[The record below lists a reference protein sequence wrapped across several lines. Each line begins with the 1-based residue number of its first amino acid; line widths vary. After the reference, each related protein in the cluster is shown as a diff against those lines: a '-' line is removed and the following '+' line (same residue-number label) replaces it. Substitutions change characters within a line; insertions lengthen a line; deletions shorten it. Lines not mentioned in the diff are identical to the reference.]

1 MDGRLVDVAE
11 PSPVGPPLG
20 VADVVTGHPGLSA
33 YFTLCHGS
41 IDRLSRVHYTCG
53 AYGTKPIR
61 IGSTMKQYTR
71 INEPMTATGARPTRT
86 DTKDRVDGAGLV
98 AMFTAA
104 AAALQRNIEP
114 INALN
119 VFPVPDGDTGTN
131 MYLTM
136 QSGIE
141 NLKKLAD
148 PTVSDVASAFYSGTF
163 LGARGNS
170 GVILSQFFKGLS
182 EGLDGRT
189 DCGGDDLARACDL
202 AREHAYKSVGNPVE
216 GTMLTVIASVADATR
231 EAAGAGHDIETTL
244 RGASDR
250 AAETVVRTTEML
262 PVLREAGV
270 VDAGGQGLAVII
282 EGMRRSAA
290 GEDVTE
296 AAFDIQ
302 VPDVAPSA
310 SARVSDDF
318 FEAHAEDEY
327 GYCTQFVVEAEGL
340 DVDDLRVVMNDIA
353 GSTVVIGDGS
363 MAMVHGHAEDPGKLI
378 STGIS
383 IGALSKVKIENMD
396 AQRAEFAAQRH
407 SEEAEPELPGGVAV
421 VAVAWGPGIEN
432 VLRSVG
438 ATHLVTGGNTMNPSV
453 RDLLE
458 TIDRT
463 SADTV
468 YVLPNNK
475 NIVPAAKQAAEQ
487 SSKDVHVIETV
498 SIPQG
503 IAALIDFNPE
513 AEAEENV
520 EGMEGARQGVK
531 SGEITR
537 AARDATI
544 EGVDVR
550 EGQFLALLD
559 GKPRTAGDDL
569 NPVLVDLIG
578 RAEVPPEG
586 LVTLYWGDMLS
597 SDDAASAS
605 QSLKAVY
612 DGLQVDV
619 HHGGQ
624 PHYEFIV
631 SIE

>member
-1 MDGRLVDVAE
+1 
-11 PSPVGPPLG
+11 
-20 VADVVTGHPGLSA
+20 
-33 YFTLCHGS
+33 
-41 IDRLSRVHYTCG
+41 
-53 AYGTKPIR
+53 
-61 IGSTMKQYTR
+61 
-71 INEPMTATGARPTRT
+71 MTATGSRPTAT
-86 DTKDRVDGAGLV
+86 DAKAGLDGAGLV
-98 AMFTAA
+98 AMFIAA
-104 AAALQRNIEP
+104 SAALQRNIEP
-114 INALN
+114 INDLN

-136 QSGIE
+136 QSGIDDI
-141 NLKKLAD
+141 NGLTSPNVTA
-148 PTVSDVASAFYSGTF
+148 VASSFYSGTF
-163 LGARGNS
+163 MGARGNS
-170 GVILSQFFKGLS
+170 GVILSQFFKGFS

-189 DCGGDDLARACDL
+189 ECGPDDLARACDL
-202 AREHAYKSVGNPVE
+202 AREHAYKSVANPVE
-216 GTMLTVIASVADATR
+216 GTMLTVIASVAEATR
-231 EAAGAGHDIETTL
+231 EAADEKHDIATVL
-244 RGASDR
+244 RIASDR
-250 AAETVVRTTEML
+250 AAETVAKTTEML
-262 PVLREAGV
+262 PVLQEAGV

-340 DVDDLRVVMNDIA
+340 DVDDLRVVMNNVA

-363 MAMVHGHAEDPGKLI
+363 RAMVHGHAEDPGTLI
-378 STGIS
+378 SVGIS

-396 AQRAEFAAQRH
+396 AQHTEFASDRRV
-407 SEEAEPELPGGVAV
+407 EEPEPATGPAV
-421 VAVAWGPGIEN
+421 VAVAWGEGIEE
-432 VLRSVG
+432 VFRDTG

-453 RDLLE
+453 RDLMDA
-458 TIDRT
+458 IDRT

-487 SSKDVHVIETV
+487 SSKAVHVIETV

-503 IAALIDFNPE
+503 IAALFDFNPE
-513 AEAEENV
+513 GEAEENV
-520 EGMEGARQGVK
+520 EGMENARQEVK

-537 AARDATI
+537 AARDASI

-550 EGQFLALLD
+550 QGQFLALLD
-559 GKPRTAGDDL
+559 GKPRAAGDDL
-569 NPVLVDLIG
+569 NPVLVDLVG
-578 RAEVPPEG
+578 HADVPSGG
-586 LVTLYWGDMLS
+586 LVTLYWGEMLS
-597 SDDAASAS
+597 SDDAESAS
-605 QSLKAVY
+605 QALREVY
-612 DGLQVDV
+612 DDLEVEV
-619 HHGGQ
+619 VHGGQ

>member
-1 MDGRLVDVAE
+1 
-11 PSPVGPPLG
+11 
-20 VADVVTGHPGLSA
+20 
-33 YFTLCHGS
+33 
-41 IDRLSRVHYTCG
+41 
-53 AYGTKPIR
+53 
-61 IGSTMKQYTR
+61 
-71 INEPMTATGARPTRT
+71 MTATGSRPTAT
-86 DTKDRVDGAGLV
+86 DAKARLDGAGLV

-104 AAALQRNIEP
+104 AEALRRNIEP
-114 INALN
+114 INDLN

-136 QSGIE
+136 QSGIDD
-141 NLKKLAD
+141 LGDLTS
-148 PTVSDVASAFYSGTF
+148 PSTSDVASAFYSGTF

-170 GVILSQFFKGLS
+170 GVILSQFFKGFS
-182 EGLDGRT
+182 EGLDGGT
-189 DCGGDDLARACDL
+189 DCGSDDLARACDL
-202 AREHAYKSVGNPVE
+202 AREHAYKSVANPVE

-231 EAAGAGHDIETTL
+231 EAADEGHDIETVL
-244 RGASDR
+244 RVASDR
-250 AAETVVRTTEML
+250 AAETVAKTTEML
-262 PVLREAGV
+262 PVLQEAGV

-282 EGMRRSAA
+282 EGMRRSAT
-290 GEDVTE
+290 GEDVTG

-363 MAMVHGHAEDPGKLI
+363 RAMVHGHAEDPGTLI
-378 STGIS
+378 SMGIS

-396 AQRAEFAAQRH
+396 AQHADFA
-407 SEEAEPELPGGVAV
+407 SDGKPEPETHTGPAV
-421 VAVAWGPGIEN
+421 VAVAWGAGIEE
-432 VLRSVG
+432 VFRDTG

-453 RDLLE
+453 RDLMDA
-458 TIDRT
+458 IDRT

-487 SSKDVHVIETV
+487 SSKSVHVVETV

-503 IAALIDFNPE
+503 IAALFDFDPE
-513 AEAEENV
+513 GEADENV
-520 EGMEGARQGVK
+520 EGMEDARREVK

-537 AARDATI
+537 AARDASI

-550 EGQFLALLD
+550 QGQFLALLD
-559 GKPRTAGDDL
+559 GKPRAAGDDL
-569 NPVLVDLIG
+569 NRVLVDLVG
-578 RAEVPPEG
+578 EAGVSAGDTVR
-586 LVTLYWGDMLS
+586 LFWGEMLS
-597 SDDAASAS
+597 STDAESAS
-605 QSLKAVY
+605 QYLKQVY
-612 DGLQVDV
+612 DGLEVQAID
-619 HHGGQ
+619 GGQ

>member
-1 MDGRLVDVAE
+1 
-11 PSPVGPPLG
+11 
-20 VADVVTGHPGLSA
+20 
-33 YFTLCHGS
+33 
-41 IDRLSRVHYTCG
+41 
-53 AYGTKPIR
+53 
-61 IGSTMKQYTR
+61 
-71 INEPMTATGARPTRT
+71 MTATGSRPTTT
-86 DTKDRVDGAGLV
+86 DTQDRLDGAGLV

-114 INALN
+114 INDLN

-136 QSGIE
+136 KSGIDDL
-141 NLKKLAD
+141 NGLTSSTA
-148 PTVSDVASAFYSGTF
+148 SDVASAFYSGTF
-163 LGARGNS
+163 MGARGNS
-170 GVILSQFFKGLS
+170 GVILSQFFKGFS
-182 EGLDGRT
+182 EGLDGNT
-189 DCGGDDLARACDL
+189 DCGSDDLARACGL
-202 AREHAYKSVGNPVE
+202 AREHAYKSVANPVE

-231 EAAGAGHDIETTL
+231 EAAGEGHDVATVL
-244 RGASDR
+244 RIAGDR
-250 AAETVVRTTEML
+250 AAETVVKTTEML
-262 PVLREAGV
+262 PVLQEAGV

-290 GEDVTE
+290 GEDITE

-318 FEAHAEDEY
+318 FEAHQDDEY

-363 MAMVHGHAEDPGKLI
+363 RAMVHGHAEDPGSLI
-378 STGIS
+378 SMGIS

-396 AQRAEFAAQRH
+396 AQHTEFASDRRAE
-407 SEEAEPELPGGVAV
+407 EPEPTTGPAV
-421 VAVAWGPGIEN
+421 VAVAWGDGIEE
-432 VLRSVG
+432 VFRDTG

-487 SSKDVHVIETV
+487 SSKSVHVVETV

-503 IAALIDFNPE
+503 IAALFDFSPE
-513 AEAEENV
+513 AEADENV
-520 EGMEGARQGVK
+520 ESMEDARQEVK

-537 AARDATI
+537 AARDASI
-544 EGVDVR
+544 DGVEVQ
-550 EGQFLALLD
+550 EGQYLALLD
-559 GKPRTAGDDL
+559 GKPCAAGDDL

-578 RAEVPPEG
+578 HADVPPGG
-586 LVTLYWGDMLS
+586 LVTLYWGEMLS
-597 SDDAASAS
+597 SSDAESAS
-605 QSLKAVY
+605 QALQDVY
-612 DGLQVDV
+612 DDLDV
-619 HHGGQ
+619 ELVHGGQ
-624 PHYEFIV
+624 PHYEFII

>member
-1 MDGRLVDVAE
+1 
-11 PSPVGPPLG
+11 
-20 VADVVTGHPGLSA
+20 
-33 YFTLCHGS
+33 
-41 IDRLSRVHYTCG
+41 
-53 AYGTKPIR
+53 
-61 IGSTMKQYTR
+61 
-71 INEPMTATGARPTRT
+71 MTATGSTPTTT
-86 DTKDRVDGAGLV
+86 DTQDRLDGAAL
-98 AMFTAA
+98 AALFTAA
-104 AAALQRNIEP
+104 STALQRNIEP

-136 QSGIE
+136 QSGIDDL
-141 NLKKLAD
+141 NGLTA
-148 PTVSDVASAFYSGTF
+148 PTVSEVASAFYSGTF

-170 GVILSQFFKGLS
+170 GVILSQFFKGFS
-182 EGLDGRT
+182 EGLEGRD
-189 DCGGDDLARACDL
+189 DCGDDDLARACDL
-202 AREHAYKSVGNPVE
+202 AREHAYKSVANPVE

-231 EAAGAGHDIETTL
+231 EAAGEGHDIATVL
-244 RGASDR
+244 RIAGDR
-250 AAETVVRTTEML
+250 AAETVARTTEML
-262 PVLREAGV
+262 PVLQEAGV

-290 GEDVTE
+290 GEEVTG
-296 AAFDIQ
+296 ADFDIQ

-363 MAMVHGHAEDPGKLI
+363 RAMVHGHAEDPGRLI
-378 STGIS
+378 SMGIS

-396 AQRAEFAAQRH
+396 AQHTEFASDRRAD
-407 SEEAEPELPGGVAV
+407 EPEPEPELPGGVAV
-421 VAVAWGPGIEN
+421 VAVAWGEGIEE
-432 VLRSVG
+432 VFRDTG

-463 SADTV
+463 GADTV

-487 SSKDVHVIETV
+487 SIKSVHVVETV

-503 IAALIDFNPE
+503 IAALFDFNPE
-513 AEAEENV
+513 TEADENV
-520 EGMEGARQGVK
+520 EGMEDARQEVQ

-544 EGVDVR
+544 EGVDVQQ
-550 EGQFLALLD
+550 GQFLALLD
-559 GKPRTAGDDL
+559 GKPRAAGDELNTVLLDL
-569 NPVLVDLIG
+569 VSHADLQPG
-578 RAEVPPEG
+578 G
-586 LVTLYWGDMLS
+586 LVTLYWGEILS
-597 SDDAASAS
+597 SADAESAS
-605 QSLKAVY
+605 QALKAVY
-612 DGLQVDV
+612 DGLEVDV

-624 PHYEFIV
+624 PHYEFII

>member
-1 MDGRLVDVAE
+1 MGRE
-11 PSPVGPPLG
+11 
-20 VADVVTGHPGLSA
+20 
-33 YFTLCHGS
+33 
-41 IDRLSRVHYTCG
+41 
-53 AYGTKPIR
+53 PIR
-61 IGSTMKQYTR
+61 IGSTPTKQYTR
-71 INEPMTATGARPTRT
+71 IHEPMTATGSTPTTT
-86 DTKDRVDGAGLV
+86 DTQNRLDGAGLA

-114 INALN
+114 INDLN

-136 QSGIE
+136 QSGIDDLE
-141 NLKKLAD
+141 GLTA
-148 PTVSDVASAFYSGTF
+148 PTVSDVASVFYSGTF

-170 GVILSQFFKGLS
+170 GVILSQFFKGFS
-182 EGLDGRT
+182 EGLEGRD
-189 DCGGDDLARACDL
+189 DCGDDDLARACGL
-202 AREHAYKSVGNPVE
+202 AKEHAYKSVANPVE

-231 EAAGAGHDIETTL
+231 EAAEEEHDIVTVL
-244 RGASDR
+244 SIASDR
-250 AAETVVRTTEML
+250 AAETVAKTTEML
-262 PVLREAGV
+262 PVLQEAGV

-290 GEDVTE
+290 GEDVTG

-363 MAMVHGHAEDPGKLI
+363 RAMVHGHAEDPGRLI
-378 STGIS
+378 SMGIS

-396 AQRAEFAAQRH
+396 AQHTEFASDRRAE
-407 SEEAEPELPGGVAV
+407 EPEPELPGGAAV
-421 VAVAWGPGIEN
+421 IAVAWGAGIEE
-432 VLRSVG
+432 VFRDTG
-438 ATHLVTGGNTMNPSV
+438 AIHLVTGGNTMNPSV
-453 RDLLE
+453 RDLME

-475 NIVPAAKQAAEQ
+475 NIVPAARQAAEQ
-487 SSKDVHVIETV
+487 STKSVHVVETV

-503 IAALIDFNPE
+503 IAALFDFNSEGE
-513 AEAEENV
+513 ADENV
-520 EGMEGARQGVK
+520 QSMEDARQEVK

-550 EGQFLALLD
+550 QGQFLALLD
-559 GKPRTAGDDL
+559 GKPRAAGDDL
-569 NPVLVDLIG
+569 NPVLVDLVG
-578 RAEVPPEG
+578 HADVPPGG
-586 LVTLYWGDMLS
+586 LVTLYWGEMLS
-597 SDDAASAS
+597 ESDAESAS
-605 QSLKAVY
+605 QALQQAY
-612 DGLQVDV
+612 DGLDV
-619 HHGGQ
+619 EVVHGGQ

>member
-1 MDGRLVDVAE
+1 
-11 PSPVGPPLG
+11 
-20 VADVVTGHPGLSA
+20 
-33 YFTLCHGS
+33 
-41 IDRLSRVHYTCG
+41 
-53 AYGTKPIR
+53 
-61 IGSTMKQYTR
+61 
-71 INEPMTATGARPTRT
+71 MTATGSSPTAT
-86 DTKDRVDGAGLV
+86 DAKAPLDGTGLV

-104 AAALQRNIEP
+104 AAALRCNIEP

-136 QSGIE
+136 QSGIDDL
-141 NLKKLAD
+141 NGLAA

-170 GVILSQFFKGLS
+170 GVILSQFFKGFS
-182 EGLDGRT
+182 EGLKGR
-189 DCGGDDLARACDL
+189 DECGDDDLACACDL
-202 AREHAYKSVGNPVE
+202 AREHAYKSVANPVE
-216 GTMLTVIASVADATR
+216 GTMLTVIASVAGATR
-231 EAAGAGHDIETTL
+231 EAAGEGHDIATVL
-244 RGASDR
+244 RIASDR
-250 AAETVVRTTEML
+250 AAETVAKTTEML

-302 VPDVAPSA
+302 IPDVAPSA
-310 SARVSDDF
+310 GARVSDDF
-318 FEAHAEDEY
+318 FEAHQDDEY

-340 DVDDLRVVMNDIA
+340 DVDDLRVIMNDIA

-363 MAMVHGHAEDPGKLI
+363 RAMVHGHAEDPGRLI
-378 STGIS
+378 SMGIS

-396 AQRAEFAAQRH
+396 AQHTEFASDRRV
-407 SEEAEPELPGGVAV
+407 EEAEPELPGGVAV
-421 VAVAWGPGIEN
+421 VAVAWGQGIEE
-432 VLRSVG
+432 VFRDTG

-453 RDLLE
+453 RDLMDA
-458 TIDRT
+458 IDRT

-487 SSKDVHVIETV
+487 SPNSVHVVETV

-503 IAALIDFNPE
+503 IAALFGFSPE
-513 AEAEENV
+513 AEADENAESMEE
-520 EGMEGARQGVK
+520 ARQEVK
-531 SGEITR
+531 TGEITR

-544 EGVDVR
+544 EGVDVQQ
-550 EGQFLALLD
+550 GQFLALLD
-559 GKPRTAGDDL
+559 GTPRAAGDDL
-569 NPVLVDLIG
+569 NPVLVDLLSHADLQPG
-578 RAEVPPEG
+578 G
-586 LVTLYWGDMLS
+586 LVTLYWGEMLS
-597 SDDAASAS
+597 SADAESAS
-605 QSLKAVY
+605 QALQAVY
-612 DGLQVDV
+612 DDLDVDV

-624 PHYEFIV
+624 PHYEFII

>member
-1 MDGRLVDVAE
+1 
-11 PSPVGPPLG
+11 
-20 VADVVTGHPGLSA
+20 
-33 YFTLCHGS
+33 
-41 IDRLSRVHYTCG
+41 
-53 AYGTKPIR
+53 
-61 IGSTMKQYTR
+61 
-71 INEPMTATGARPTRT
+71 MTAIGARPTTT
-86 DTKDRVDGAGLV
+86 DTQDRLDGAGLV

-141 NLKKLAD
+141 DLKKLTD

-163 LGARGNS
+163 MGARGNS
-170 GVILSQFFKGLS
+170 GVILSQFFKGFS
-182 EGLDGRT
+182 EGLDGGT
-189 DCGGDDLARACDL
+189 VCGTDDLARACGL
-202 AREHAYKSVGNPVE
+202 AREHAYKSVANPVE
-216 GTMLTVIASVADATR
+216 GTMLTVISSIAEATRAATGDDAGIASV
-231 EAAGAGHDIETTL
+231 L
-244 RGASDR
+244 NVASEH
-250 AAETVVRTTEML
+250 AAETVAKTTEML
-262 PVLREAGV
+262 PVLQEAGV

-290 GEDVTE
+290 GEDITE
-296 AAFDIQ
+296 ADFDIQ
-302 VPDVAPSA
+302 VPDIAPSA

-363 MAMVHGHAEDPGKLI
+363 RAMVHGHAEDPGSLV
-378 STGIS
+378 SMGIS

-396 AQRAEFAAQRH
+396 AQRAEFA
-407 SEEAEPELPGGVAV
+407 SERRAEEPEPELSGGAAV
-421 VAVAWGPGIEN
+421 IAVAWGDGIEE
-432 VLRSVG
+432 VFRDTG

-487 SSKDVHVIETV
+487 SKKNVFVVGTV

-503 IAALIDFNPE
+503 IAALLSFGPE
-513 AEAEENV
+513 DEPDRNV
-520 EGMEGARQGVK
+520 LNMEVARNAVV

-550 EGQFLALLD
+550 QGQFLALLD
-559 GKPRTAGDDL
+559 GKPRAAGDDL
-569 NPVLVDLIG
+569 NPVLVDLLSHADLQPG
-578 RAEVPPEG
+578 G
-586 LVTLYWGDMLS
+586 LVTLYWGEMLS
-597 SDDAASAS
+597 SSDAESAS
-605 QSLKAVY
+605 QSLQAVY
-612 DGLQVDV
+612 DDLDVDV

-624 PHYEFIV
+624 PHYEFII

>member
-1 MDGRLVDVAE
+1 
-11 PSPVGPPLG
+11 
-20 VADVVTGHPGLSA
+20 
-33 YFTLCHGS
+33 
-41 IDRLSRVHYTCG
+41 
-53 AYGTKPIR
+53 
-61 IGSTMKQYTR
+61 
-71 INEPMTATGARPTRT
+71 MTATGSRPTAT
-86 DTKDRVDGAGLV
+86 DAKARLDGAGLV

-104 AAALQRNIEP
+104 AEALRRNIEP
-114 INALN
+114 INDLN

-136 QSGIE
+136 QSGIDD
-141 NLKKLAD
+141 LAGLTS
-148 PTVSDVASAFYSGTF
+148 PSMSDVASAFYSGTF

-170 GVILSQFFKGLS
+170 GVILSQFFKGFS

-189 DCGGDDLARACDL
+189 DCGSDDLARACDL
-202 AREHAYKSVGNPVE
+202 AREHAYKSVAKPVE

-231 EAAGAGHDIETTL
+231 EAAGEGHDVATVL
-244 RGASDR
+244 RVASDR
-250 AAETVVRTTEML
+250 AAETVAKTIEML
-262 PVLREAGV
+262 PVLQEAGV

-282 EGMRRSAA
+282 EGMRRSAT
-290 GEDVTE
+290 GEDVTG

-363 MAMVHGHAEDPGKLI
+363 RAMVHGHAEDPGRLI
-378 STGIS
+378 SMGIS

-396 AQRAEFAAQRH
+396 AQHADFASDRKP
-407 SEEAEPELPGGVAV
+407 EPETLTGPAV
-421 VAVAWGPGIEN
+421 VAVAWGAGIEE
-432 VLRSVG
+432 VFRDTG

-453 RDLLE
+453 RDLMDA
-458 TIDRT
+458 IDRT

-487 SSKDVHVIETV
+487 SSKSVHVVETV

-503 IAALIDFNPE
+503 IAALFDFDPE
-513 AEAEENV
+513 GEADENV
-520 EGMEGARQGVK
+520 EGMEDARREVK

-537 AARDATI
+537 AARDASI

-550 EGQFLALLD
+550 QGQFLALLD
-559 GKPRTAGDDL
+559 GKPRAAGDDL
-569 NPVLVDLIG
+569 NRVLVDLVG
-578 RAEVPPEG
+578 EAGVSAGDTVR
-586 LVTLYWGDMLS
+586 LFWGEMLS
-597 SDDAASAS
+597 STDAESAS
-605 QSLKAVY
+605 QYLKQVY
-612 DGLQVDV
+612 DGLEVQAID
-619 HHGGQ
+619 GGQ

>member
-1 MDGRLVDVAE
+1 
-11 PSPVGPPLG
+11 
-20 VADVVTGHPGLSA
+20 
-33 YFTLCHGS
+33 
-41 IDRLSRVHYTCG
+41 
-53 AYGTKPIR
+53 
-61 IGSTMKQYTR
+61 
-71 INEPMTATGARPTRT
+71 MTATGSRPTAI
-86 DTKDRVDGAGLV
+86 DTKDRLHGADLV

-136 QSGIE
+136 QSGIDD
-141 NLKKLAD
+141 LGGLTA
-148 PTVSDVASAFYSGTF
+148 PTVSDVATAFYSGTF
-163 LGARGNS
+163 MGARGNS
-170 GVILSQFFKGLS
+170 GVILSQFFKGFS
-182 EGLDGRT
+182 EGLDGNT
-189 DCGGDDLARACDL
+189 ECGSHDLARACDL
-202 AREHAYKSVGNPVE
+202 AREYAYKSVADPVE
-216 GTMLTVIASVADATR
+216 GTMLTVIASVAEATR
-231 EAAGAGHDIETTL
+231 EAAGQGQDITSVL
-244 RGASDR
+244 SVASDC
-250 AAETVVRTTEML
+250 AAETVVKTTEML

-282 EGMRRSAA
+282 EGMRRSAV

-310 SARVSDDF
+310 SARVSDEF
-318 FEAHAEDEY
+318 FSAHEDDMY

-363 MAMVHGHAEDPGKLI
+363 RAMIHGHAEDPGRLI
-378 STGIS
+378 SMGIG

-396 AQRAEFAAQRH
+396 AQHADFASDRKT
-407 SEEAEPELPGGVAV
+407 EPEPVTAGGTAV
-421 VAVAWGPGIEN
+421 VAVAWGEGIEKVFRN
-432 VLRSVG
+432 SG

-453 RDLLE
+453 RDLMDA
-458 TIDRT
+458 IDGT

-475 NIVPAAKQAAEQ
+475 NIVPASKQAAEQ
-487 SSKDVHVIETV
+487 STKSVHVVETV

-503 IAALIDFNPE
+503 IAALFDFDTD
-513 AEAEENV
+513 ADADENV
-520 EGMEGARQGVK
+520 SNMEDARQEVK

-537 AARDATI
+537 AARDASI
-544 EGVDVR
+544 EGVEVR
-550 EGQFLALLD
+550 QGQFLALLD
-559 GKPRTAGDDL
+559 GKPRVAGDDL
-569 NPVLVDLIG
+569 NRVLV
-578 RAEVPPEG
+578 G
-586 LVTLYWGDMLS
+586 LVGEAGVSAGDLVRVFWGEMLS
-597 SDDAASAS
+597 SDDADSAS
-605 QSLKAVY
+605 QALQEVY
-612 DGLQVDV
+612 DGLDVDV

-624 PHYEFIV
+624 PHYEFII

>member
-1 MDGRLVDVAE
+1 
-11 PSPVGPPLG
+11 
-20 VADVVTGHPGLSA
+20 
-33 YFTLCHGS
+33 
-41 IDRLSRVHYTCG
+41 
-53 AYGTKPIR
+53 
-61 IGSTMKQYTR
+61 
-71 INEPMTATGARPTRT
+71 MTATGSRPTAT
-86 DTKDRVDGAGLV
+86 DAKTRLDGAGLV
-98 AMFTAA
+98 AMFIAA

-136 QSGIE
+136 QSGIDDL
-141 NLKKLAD
+141 NGLTA
-148 PTVSDVASAFYSGTF
+148 PTVAEAASAFYSGTF
-163 LGARGNS
+163 MGARGNS
-170 GVILSQFFKGLS
+170 GVILSQFFKGFS
-182 EGLDGRT
+182 EGLDGGT
-189 DCGGDDLARACDL
+189 ECGSDDLARACDL
-202 AREHAYKSVGNPVE
+202 AREHAYKSVANPVE

-231 EAAGAGHDIETTL
+231 EAAGEEHDIATVL
-244 RGASDR
+244 SIASDR
-250 AAETVVRTTEML
+250 AAETVARTTEML
-262 PVLREAGV
+262 PVLQEAGV

-310 SARVSDDF
+310 GARVSDDF

-363 MAMVHGHAEDPGKLI
+363 RAMVHGHAEDPGRLI
-378 STGIS
+378 SMGIS

-396 AQRAEFAAQRH
+396 AQHTEFASDRRD
-407 SEEAEPELPGGVAV
+407 EEPEPELPGGVAV
-421 VAVAWGPGIEN
+421 IAVAWGDGIEE
-432 VLRSVG
+432 VLINTG

-453 RDLLE
+453 RDLMDA
-458 TIDRT
+458 IDRT
-463 SADTV
+463 STDTV

-475 NIVPAAKQAAEQ
+475 NIVPAAKQAAEL
-487 SSKDVHVIETV
+487 SSKAVHVIETV

-503 IAALIDFNPE
+503 IAALFDFNPE
-513 AEAEENV
+513 GEAEENV
-520 EGMEGARQGVK
+520 DGMEGARQEVK

-537 AARDATI
+537 AVKDATI

-550 EGQFLALLD
+550 QGQFLALLD
-559 GKPRTAGDDL
+559 GKPRAAGDDL

-578 RAEVPPEG
+578 GAGVTAES
-586 LVTLYWGDMLS
+586 LVTLYWGKMLS
-597 SDDAASAS
+597 SSDAESAS
-605 QSLKAVY
+605 QALQEVY
-612 DGLQVDV
+612 DGLDV
-619 HHGGQ
+619 EVVHGGQ

>member
-1 MDGRLVDVAE
+1 
-11 PSPVGPPLG
+11 
-20 VADVVTGHPGLSA
+20 
-33 YFTLCHGS
+33 
-41 IDRLSRVHYTCG
+41 
-53 AYGTKPIR
+53 
-61 IGSTMKQYTR
+61 
-71 INEPMTATGARPTRT
+71 MTATGSKPTET
-86 DTKDRVDGAGLV
+86 DAKAPLDGAGLV

-114 INALN
+114 INDLN

-136 QSGIE
+136 QSGIDDL
-141 NLKKLAD
+141 NGLTS

-163 LGARGNS
+163 MGARGNS
-170 GVILSQFFKGLS
+170 GVILSQFFKGFS
-182 EGLDGRT
+182 EGLDGGT
-189 DCGGDDLARACDL
+189 DCGTDDLARACGL
-202 AREHAYKSVGNPVE
+202 AKEHAYKSVANPVE

-231 EAAGAGHDIETTL
+231 EAAEGGHDIESL
-244 RGASDR
+244 LSIASDR
-250 AAETVVRTTEML
+250 AAETVAKTTEML
-262 PVLREAGV
+262 PVLQEAGV

-363 MAMVHGHAEDPGKLI
+363 RAMVHGHAEDPGSLI
-378 STGIS
+378 SMGIS

-396 AQRAEFAAQRH
+396 AQRAEFA
-407 SEEAEPELPGGVAV
+407 SERRAEEPEPELPGGAAV
-421 VAVAWGPGIEN
+421 IAVAWGEGIEE
-432 VLRSVG
+432 VFRDTG

-520 EGMEGARQGVK
+520 EGMEGARLEVK
-531 SGEITR
+531 TGEITR

-559 GKPRTAGDDL
+559 GKPRAAGDDL
-569 NPVLVDLIG
+569 NPVLVDLVG
-578 RAEVPPEG
+578 QADLQPRG

-624 PHYEFIV
+624 PHYEFII

>member
-1 MDGRLVDVAE
+1 
-11 PSPVGPPLG
+11 
-20 VADVVTGHPGLSA
+20 
-33 YFTLCHGS
+33 
-41 IDRLSRVHYTCG
+41 
-53 AYGTKPIR
+53 
-61 IGSTMKQYTR
+61 
-71 INEPMTATGARPTRT
+71 MTATGSRPTATDART
-86 DTKDRVDGAGLV
+86 RLDGAGLV

-114 INALN
+114 INDLN

-136 QSGIE
+136 QSGIDDISGLSAL
-141 NLKKLAD
+141 NVTA
-148 PTVSDVASAFYSGTF
+148 VASAFYSGTF
-163 LGARGNS
+163 MGARGNS
-170 GVILSQFFKGLS
+170 GVILSQFFKGFS

-189 DCGGDDLARACDL
+189 ECGSDDLARACDL
-202 AREHAYKSVGNPVE
+202 AREHAYKSVANPVE
-216 GTMLTVIASVADATR
+216 GTMLTVIASVAEATR
-231 EAAGAGHDIETTL
+231 EAAEEGHDIATVLTI
-244 RGASDR
+244 ASDR
-250 AAETVVRTTEML
+250 AAETVARTTEML
-262 PVLREAGV
+262 PVLQEAGV

-290 GEDVTE
+290 GEDVTG
-296 AAFDIQ
+296 ADFDIQ

-363 MAMVHGHAEDPGKLI
+363 RAMVHGHAEDPGRLI
-378 STGIS
+378 SMGIS

-396 AQRAEFAAQRH
+396 AQHTEFASDRRAE
-407 SEEAEPELPGGVAV
+407 EPEPELPGGAAII
-421 VAVAWGPGIEN
+421 AVAWGDGIEK
-432 VLRSVG
+432 VLINTG

-453 RDLLE
+453 RDLMD
-458 TIDRT
+458 TIHRT
-463 SADTV
+463 SAEIV

-475 NIVPAAKQAAEQ
+475 NIVPAAKQAAKL
-487 SSKDVHVIETV
+487 STKSVHVIETV

-503 IAALIDFNPE
+503 IAALFDFNPE

-520 EGMEGARQGVK
+520 QSMEGTRQEVK

-537 AARDATI
+537 AVKDATI

-550 EGQFLALLD
+550 QGQFLALLD
-559 GKPRTAGDDL
+559 GKPRAAGDDL
-569 NPVLVDLIG
+569 NPVLVDLVGEAGPEPGG
-578 RAEVPPEG
+578 R
-586 LVTLYWGDMLS
+586 VTLYWGKMLS
-597 SDDAASAS
+597 PADAKAASQA
-605 QSLKAVY
+605 LKDVY
-612 DGLQVDV
+612 QGFEVEV
-619 HHGGQ
+619 HRGGQ

>member
-1 MDGRLVDVAE
+1 
-11 PSPVGPPLG
+11 
-20 VADVVTGHPGLSA
+20 
-33 YFTLCHGS
+33 
-41 IDRLSRVHYTCG
+41 
-53 AYGTKPIR
+53 
-61 IGSTMKQYTR
+61 
-71 INEPMTATGARPTRT
+71 MTATGSVPTTT
-86 DTKDRVDGAGLV
+86 DTQDRLDGAGLV

-136 QSGIE
+136 QSGIDDLE
-141 NLKKLAD
+141 GLAA
-148 PTVSDVASAFYSGTF
+148 PSVSKVASAFYSGTF

-170 GVILSQFFKGLS
+170 GVILSQFFKGFS
-182 EGLDGRT
+182 EGLEGRNN
-189 DCGGDDLARACDL
+189 CGDDDLARACGL
-202 AREHAYKSVGNPVE
+202 AREHAYKSVANPVE
-216 GTMLTVIASVADATR
+216 GTMLTVIASVAEATR
-231 EAAGAGHDIETTL
+231 EAGGEGYDIATVL
-244 RGASDR
+244 RIASDR
-250 AAETVVRTTEML
+250 AAETVTKTTEML
-262 PVLREAGV
+262 PVLQEAGV

-296 AAFDIQ
+296 ADFAIQ

-340 DVDDLRVVMNDIA
+340 DIDDLRVVMNDIA

-363 MAMVHGHAEDPGKLI
+363 RAMVHGHAEDPGRLI
-378 STGIS
+378 SMGIS

-396 AQRAEFAAQRH
+396 AQHTEFASDRRAE
-407 SEEAEPELPGGVAV
+407 EPEPELPGGVAV
-421 VAVAWGPGIEN
+421 VAVAWGEGIEE
-432 VLRSVG
+432 VFRTEG

-463 SADTV
+463 GADTV

-487 SSKDVHVIETV
+487 SKKNVFVAGTV

-503 IAALIDFNPE
+503 IAALLGFGPE
-513 AEAEENV
+513 DEPDRNVLNMEA
-520 EGMEGARQGVK
+520 ARNAVV

-544 EGVDVR
+544 EGVEVR

-559 GKPRTAGDDL
+559 GKPRASGDEL
-569 NPVLVDLIG
+569 NPVLLDLISHADLQPG
-578 RAEVPPEG
+578 G
-586 LVTLYWGDMLS
+586 LVTLYWGEMLS
-597 SDDAASAS
+597 SGDAKSAS
-605 QSLKAVY
+605 QALQAVY
-612 DGLQVDV
+612 DGLEVDV

>member
-1 MDGRLVDVAE
+1 
-11 PSPVGPPLG
+11 
-20 VADVVTGHPGLSA
+20 
-33 YFTLCHGS
+33 
-41 IDRLSRVHYTCG
+41 
-53 AYGTKPIR
+53 
-61 IGSTMKQYTR
+61 
-71 INEPMTATGARPTRT
+71 MTATGSRPTAT
-86 DTKDRVDGAGLV
+86 DAKAPLDGAGLV
-98 AMFTAA
+98 AMFAA
-104 AAALQRNIEP
+104 AAEALRRNIEP
-114 INALN
+114 INDLN

-136 QSGIE
+136 QSGIDE
-141 NLKKLAD
+141 LNGLTS
-148 PTVSDVASAFYSGTF
+148 PSTSDVASAFYSGTF

-170 GVILSQFFKGLS
+170 GVILSQFFKGFS
-182 EGLDGRT
+182 EGLDGGT
-189 DCGGDDLARACDL
+189 DCGSDDLARACDL
-202 AREHAYKSVGNPVE
+202 AREHAYKSVANPVE

-231 EAAGAGHDIETTL
+231 EAAGEGHDVATVL
-244 RGASDR
+244 RIASDR
-250 AAETVVRTTEML
+250 AAETVAKTTEML
-262 PVLREAGV
+262 PVLQEAGV

-363 MAMVHGHAEDPGKLI
+363 RAMVHGHAEDPGTLI
-378 STGIS
+378 SMGIS

-396 AQRAEFAAQRH
+396 AQHADFASDRR
-407 SEEAEPELPGGVAV
+407 EDEPEPDLPGGVAV
-421 VAVAWGPGIEN
+421 IAVAWGEGIEE
-432 VLRSVG
+432 VFRDTG

-453 RDLLE
+453 RDLMDA
-458 TIDRT
+458 IDRT

-487 SSKDVHVIETV
+487 STKSVHVVETV

-503 IAALIDFNPE
+503 IAALFDFDPDAGTE
-513 AEAEENV
+513 QNV
-520 EGMEGARQGVK
+520 QSMEDSRQEVK

-537 AARDATI
+537 AARDAAI
-544 EGVDVR
+544 EGVDMR
-550 EGQFLALLD
+550 QGQFLALLD
-559 GKPRTAGDDL
+559 GKPRAAGDDL

-578 RAEVPPEG
+578 GAGVTAES
-586 LVTLYWGDMLS
+586 LVTLYWGEMLS
-597 SDDAASAS
+597 SGDAESAS
-605 QSLKAVY
+605 QALQEVY
-612 DGLQVDV
+612 DDLEVEV
-619 HHGGQ
+619 VHGGQ

>member
-1 MDGRLVDVAE
+1 
-11 PSPVGPPLG
+11 
-20 VADVVTGHPGLSA
+20 
-33 YFTLCHGS
+33 
-41 IDRLSRVHYTCG
+41 
-53 AYGTKPIR
+53 
-61 IGSTMKQYTR
+61 
-71 INEPMTATGARPTRT
+71 MTATGSSPTAT
-86 DTKDRVDGAGLV
+86 DAKAPLDGAGLI

-104 AAALQRNIEP
+104 ASALQRNIEP

-136 QSGIE
+136 QSGIDD
-141 NLKKLAD
+141 LAGLTA

-170 GVILSQFFKGLS
+170 GVILSQFFKGFS
-182 EGLDGRT
+182 EGLDGGT
-189 DCGGDDLARACDL
+189 DCGCDDLARACDL
-202 AREHAYKSVGNPVE
+202 AREHAYKSVANPVE

-231 EAAGAGHDIETTL
+231 EAAGEEHDIATVL
-244 RGASDR
+244 RIASDR
-250 AAETVVRTTEML
+250 AAETVAKTTEML
-262 PVLREAGV
+262 PVLQEAGV

-363 MAMVHGHAEDPGKLI
+363 RAMVHGHAEDPGRLI
-378 STGIS
+378 SMGIS
-383 IGALSKVKIENMD
+383 IGALSKIKIENMD
-396 AQRAEFAAQRH
+396 AQHTEFASDRREQ
-407 SEEAEPELPGGVAV
+407 EPEPELPGGAAV
-421 VAVAWGPGIEN
+421 IAVAWGEGIEE
-432 VLRSVG
+432 VFRDTG

-453 RDLLE
+453 RDLMDA
-458 TIDRT
+458 IDRT

-487 SSKDVHVIETV
+487 SPKSVHVIETV

-503 IAALIDFNPE
+503 IAALFDFDPE
-513 AEAEENV
+513 AEADENV
-520 EGMEGARQGVK
+520 EGMEDACQDVK

-550 EGQFLALLD
+550 QGQFLALLD
-559 GKPRTAGDDL
+559 GKPRAAGDDL

-578 RAEVPPEG
+578 GAGVSDES
-586 LVTLYWGDMLS
+586 LVTLYWGEMLS
-597 SDDAASAS
+597 SSDADSAS
-605 QSLKAVY
+605 QALQEAY
-612 DGLQVDV
+612 DDLEVEV
-619 HHGGQ
+619 VHGGQ
-624 PHYEFIV
+624 PHYEFII

>member
-1 MDGRLVDVAE
+1 
-11 PSPVGPPLG
+11 
-20 VADVVTGHPGLSA
+20 
-33 YFTLCHGS
+33 
-41 IDRLSRVHYTCG
+41 
-53 AYGTKPIR
+53 
-61 IGSTMKQYTR
+61 
-71 INEPMTATGARPTRT
+71 MTATDSTPTTT
-86 DTKDRVDGAGLV
+86 DTPDRLDGPGLV
-98 AMFTAA
+98 AMFVAA
-104 AAALQRNIEP
+104 SAALQRNIEP

-136 QSGIE
+136 QSGIDD
-141 NLKKLAD
+141 LKALTA
-148 PTVSDVASAFYSGTF
+148 PTVSEVASAFYSGTF

-170 GVILSQFFKGLS
+170 GVILSQFFKGFS
-182 EGLDGRT
+182 EGLDGRD
-189 DCGGDDLARACDL
+189 DCGDDDLARACDL
-202 AREHAYKSVGNPVE
+202 ARVHAYKSVANPVE

-231 EAAGAGHDIETTL
+231 EAAAEGNAVPTVL
-244 RGASDR
+244 RIASDR
-250 AAETVVRTTEML
+250 AAETVAKTTEML
-262 PVLREAGV
+262 PVLQEAGV

-290 GEDVTE
+290 GEDITE

-363 MAMVHGHAEDPGKLI
+363 RAMVHGHAEDPGSLI
-378 STGIS
+378 SMGIS

-396 AQRAEFAAQRH
+396 AQHTEFASDRSQVQP
-407 SEEAEPELPGGVAV
+407 EPELPGGVAV
-421 VAVAWGPGIEN
+421 IAVAWGEGIEE
-432 VLRSVG
+432 VFRDTG

-453 RDLLE
+453 RDLMDA
-458 TIDRT
+458 IDRAA
-463 SADTV
+463 ADTA
-468 YVLPNNK
+468 YLLPNNK
-475 NIVPAAKQAAEQ
+475 NIVPAARQAAEQ
-487 SSKDVHVIETV
+487 SSKSVHVIETV

-503 IAALIDFNPE
+503 IAALFDFNPE
-513 AEAEENV
+513 VEADENV
-520 EGMEGARQGVK
+520 GSMEDARQEVTT
-531 SGEITR
+531 GEITR

-544 EGVDVR
+544 EGVEVR

-559 GKPRTAGDDL
+559 GKPRGSGDDL
-569 NPVLVDLIG
+569 NPVLVDLVG
-578 RAEVPPEG
+578 QADLQPGG

-605 QSLKAVY
+605 HALQQVY
-612 DGLQVDV
+612 DDLEVDV

-624 PHYEFIV
+624 PHYEFII

>member
-1 MDGRLVDVAE
+1 
-11 PSPVGPPLG
+11 
-20 VADVVTGHPGLSA
+20 
-33 YFTLCHGS
+33 
-41 IDRLSRVHYTCG
+41 
-53 AYGTKPIR
+53 
-61 IGSTMKQYTR
+61 
-71 INEPMTATGARPTRT
+71 MTATGSRPTVTEAKR
-86 DTKDRVDGAGLV
+86 RLDGAGLV
-98 AMFTAA
+98 ALFTAA

-114 INALN
+114 INDLN

-136 QSGIE
+136 QSGIDDL
-141 NLKKLAD
+141 NGLTS
-148 PTVSDVASAFYSGTF
+148 PTVADVASAFYSGTF

-170 GVILSQFFKGLS
+170 GVILSQFFKGFS
-182 EGLDGRT
+182 EGLEGR
-189 DCGGDDLARACDL
+189 DECGDDDLARACDL
-202 AREHAYKSVGNPVE
+202 AREHAYKSVANPVE
-216 GTMLTVIASVADATR
+216 GTMLTVIASAAEATR
-231 EAAGAGHDIETTL
+231 EVVGEGHDIATVL
-244 RGASDR
+244 RIASDR
-250 AAETVVRTTEML
+250 AAETVAKTTEML
-262 PVLREAGV
+262 PVLQEAGV

-290 GEDVTE
+290 GEDVTG

-310 SARVSDDF
+310 SARVSDEF
-318 FEAHAEDEY
+318 FEAHQDDEY

-363 MAMVHGHAEDPGKLI
+363 RAMVHGHAEDPGRLI
-378 STGIS
+378 SMGIS

-396 AQRAEFAAQRH
+396 AQHTEFASDRRAE
-407 SEEAEPELPGGVAV
+407 EPEPELPGGAAV
-421 VAVAWGPGIEN
+421 IAVAWGDGIEE
-432 VLRSVG
+432 VFRTEG

-463 SADTV
+463 GADTV

-475 NIVPAAKQAAEQ
+475 NIVPAARQAAEQ
-487 SSKDVHVIETV
+487 SPKSVHVIETV

-503 IAALIDFNPE
+503 IAALFDFNPE

-520 EGMEGARQGVK
+520 EGMEDARQEVK

-544 EGVDVR
+544 EGVDVQQ
-550 EGQFLALLD
+550 GQFLALLD
-559 GKPRTAGDDL
+559 GKPRAAGDEL
-569 NPVLVDLIG
+569 NPVLVDLISHADLQPG
-578 RAEVPPEG
+578 G
-586 LVTLYWGDMLS
+586 LVTLYWGEMLS
-597 SDDAASAS
+597 SADAESAS
-605 QSLKAVY
+605 QALQEVY
-612 DGLQVDV
+612 DNLDVDV

-624 PHYEFIV
+624 PHYEFII